1 MLNRRLQPVNVP
13 LLAILLFSTMAATG
27 QAFFPAGAFYADN
40 LKLDAAKAKWYSEQL
55 TALQEPSLFEAKQD
69 STVQSYRFLWLRS
82 FHHPVAIRVLIYAD
96 GSGVVVTK
104 MADGSGGNKPGK
116 LILNKTEPLSP
127 DAAKIFTQRIHQLN
141 YWTLP
146 MRDTN
151 PSGTDGAQWVIEGI
165 DHGTYHLVDRW
176 SPNDGPVRKLG
187 LYFLHD
193 LSGSYLKNEEVY

>member
-1 MLNRRLQPVNVP
+1 MNKSLQPMNAP
-13 LLAILLFSTMAATG
+13 LLAILLFSTMAAAG
-27 QAFFPAGAFYADN
+27 QAFFPAGAFYPDN
-40 LKLDAAKAKWYSEQL
+40 LKLDSFKAKWYSEQL

-96 GSGVVVTK
+96 GSGLVVTK

-127 DAAKIFTQRIHQLN
+127 DAVKIFTQKIHQLN

-165 DHGTYHLVDRW
+165 DQGTYHLVDRW

-187 LYFLHD
+187 LFFLHN
-193 LSGSYLKNEEVY
+193 LSGSHLRAEEVY